1 MSLDLASH
9 LPTIITAGAGLL
21 GMYATHRTARK
32 NVKEQ
37 AEIEAYIRARTM
49 DLQTIT
55 RQDEE
60 IKDLLGDNIVLRKR
74 DREQTKEIDRLRTER
89 IALVKQNIKLQD
101 QIRGIKDDEQG
112 V

>member
-9 LPTIITAGAGLL
+9 LPTIITATAGLL

-32 NVKEQ
+32 NSKDQ
-37 AEIEAYIRARTM
+37 AELEAYIRARTM

-55 RQDEE
+55 RQNEE
-60 IKDLLGDNIVLRKR
+60 IKDLLADNIELRKR
-74 DREQTKEIDRLRTER
+74 DREQNKEIDRLRTER
-89 IALVKQNIKLQD
+89 IALVKQNLQLKE
-101 QIRGIKDDEQG
+101 QMRGNADDEQG